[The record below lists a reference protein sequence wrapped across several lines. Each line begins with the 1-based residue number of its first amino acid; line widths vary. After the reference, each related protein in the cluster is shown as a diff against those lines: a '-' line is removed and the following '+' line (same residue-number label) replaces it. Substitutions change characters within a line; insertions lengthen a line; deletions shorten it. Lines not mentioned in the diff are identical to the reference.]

1 MNPKKSP
8 QARVRALA
16 HDSRWC
22 PAERLKQLV
31 DSLELG
37 MASDTNP
44 DWDLPAQEQELE
56 QELGQDEQ
64 QEQEQPSQRENRL
77 ASGMGLD
84 RHLDQRLARLCPAR
98 QEPQGWALPP
108 EQTLC

>member
-1 MNPKKSP
+1 
-8 QARVRALA
+8 
-16 HDSRWC
+16 
-22 PAERLKQLV
+22 
-31 DSLELG
+31 

-44 DWDLPAQEQELE
+44 DGDLPAQAQEQELG

-84 RHLDQRLARLCPAR
+84 RHVNQRLADQLLARLCPAR